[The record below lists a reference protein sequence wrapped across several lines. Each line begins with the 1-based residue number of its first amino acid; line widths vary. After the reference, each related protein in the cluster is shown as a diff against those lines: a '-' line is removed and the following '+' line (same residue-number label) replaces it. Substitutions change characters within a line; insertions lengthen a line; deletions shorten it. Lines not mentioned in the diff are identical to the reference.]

1 MQWVMHNVQIAELTY
16 IAAQLGTGVRGKKIC
31 LCHISLF
38 GIVPDYVV
46 S

>member
-16 IAAQLGTGVRGKKIC
+16 IAAQLGTHWGMKIY

-38 GIVPDYVV
+38 GIVPVYVV
-46 S
+46 R